1 MDIELEKSRHEEW
14 YKEKF
19 PFLYKLYSNRM
30 CRDEHEIA
38 FANSETTWLA
48 AKAQTVP
55 EGFVLVPEDLAEN
68 IALELAKSEFKK
80 SETIFN
86 SAHRDSSVD
95 SGNNLKQ
102 KWIEQKTRCIL
113 VDYKTLIGKARE
125 QSHD

>member
-48 AKAQTVP
+48 AKAQAVP
-55 EGFVLVPEDLAEN
+55 EGFVLVPVID
-68 IALELAKSEFKK
+68 IELA
-80 SETIFN
+80 
-86 SAHRDSSVD
+86 
-95 SGNNLKQ
+95 LL
-102 KWIEQKTRCIL
+102 EQFGPVHPAVL
-113 VDYKTLIGKARE
+113 ESQE
-125 QSHD
+125 QSHDGK

>member
-48 AKAQTVP
+48 AKAQAVP
-55 EGFVLVPEDLAEN
+55 EGFVLVPMEPTDVMRN
-68 IALELAKSEFKK
+68 
-80 SETIFN
+80 IFN
-86 SAHRDSSVD
+86 ESWVVIYKAM
-95 SGNNLKQ
+95 
-102 KWIEQKTRCIL
+102 IEVAEKEMIAAQ
-113 VDYKTLIGKARE
+113 E